1 MELRPAIKS
10 DNEHFFG
17 LNKRR
22 LSTTVCRHAKS
33 NIWSGKWRIRCPRP
47 MCVISANNHSS
58 SIYRRQVASTRGL
71 HSKCVS
77 THTKG
82 LWKTT
87 SDQLLFQVTQYIRLT
102 FSPLNARQWANLVQ
116 TTISDIFS
124 SDSVFSGKL
133 GEAIVCVHLAISTSG
148 LEIESRENSDI
159 SRNQQLE
166 PAKNKS

>member
-1 MELRPAIKS
+1 MIENSQTHTPALNPASVFLGGKKLRIGINAS
-10 DNEHFFG
+10 CVSHSSRSLLRRFG
-17 LNKRR
+17 LYH
-22 LSTTVCRHAKS
+22 TV
-33 NIWSGKWRIRCPRP
+33 
-47 MCVISANNHSS
+47 
-58 SIYRRQVASTRGL
+58 SITRGL
-71 HSKCVS
+71 HSKWVS